1 MQEYKLDI
9 LAPAWAELEDI
20 ADYHLM
26 MVGPVSAKNIT
37 DQILTSL
44 ERLKAYP
51 LSGVAV
57 QDAELDS
64 LGYRFVISGNY
75 VCIYRV
81 MGDTVFIYH
90 IVHGSRDY
98 PRLFKT

>member
-9 LAPAWAELEDI
+9 LAPAWAELEEI
-20 ADYHLM
+20 ADYHLI

-44 ERLKAYP
+44 ERLKTYP
-51 LSGVAV
+51 LSGVAI
-57 QDAELDS
+57 QDNELNL
-64 LGYRFVISGNY
+64 LGYRFVTSGKY

-81 MGDTVFIYH
+81 IGDTVFVYH

-98 PRLFKT
+98 PRLFRS